1 MDHGVKRPVQ
11 LAERASW
18 IEHPIQ
24 LARSACWNERAVQL
38 VERASWTNHV
48 VQLAERASWIDHT
61 FQLVRSA
68 SWNER
73 TVQLSRSASRTNSSC
88 LGPDLVPFH
97 RASTDQSLVSYRS
110 ELPLKLYNKNRKDS
124 FSSMKSMVIV

>member
-18 IEHPIQ
+18 IERPIQ

-38 VERASWTNHV
+38 V
-48 VQLAERASWIDHT
+48 ERASWIDHT

-73 TVQLSRSASRTNSSC
+73 TVQLTRSASRTNSSC